1 MSYRTVAPSTPP
13 SPHVAARNMNGS
25 PTEAVAAGV
34 GGGLLGAA
42 VTSPIGLPL
51 VGAAVGAANGVISGR
66 RGIYDWSTAKGA
78 GAFVLDSTWSLGNTA
93 TSLVAHALGA
103 IRGRPDFQR
112 RLSFRQN
119 RHVYGRGF
127 QPRKGFAITLG
138 NVINGAGDTGR
149 ARRAKLVTDHEDVHV
164 WQSRW
169 FGPAFAPLYVGWMVG
184 GAVVGAVLWAV
195 ARRDEPFG
203 KVVESCAYYLNPFE
217 YWAYSRDDYW
227 PPKRLVEGLGPT
239 RPAVRS
245 FASFR

>member
-1 MSYRTVAPSTPP
+1 MSFRTVTPSAPP
-13 SPHVAARNMNGS
+13 SPHTDRGARRGTAAEAAAAGAAGGVLGG
-25 PTEAVAAGV
+25 AVAS
-34 GGGLLGAA
+34 L
-42 VTSPIGLPL
+42 IGMPA
-51 VGAAVGAANGVISGR
+51 VGAAVGVANGVLSGR
-66 RGIYDWSTAKGA
+66 RGIYDWSSRKGV
-78 GAFVLDSTWSLGNTA
+78 GAFVLDSTWSIGNTA
-93 TSLVAHALGA
+93 SSLAAHALGA
-103 IRGRPDFQR
+103 VRGDPQYRDT
-112 RLSFRQN
+112 LSFRQN

-138 NVINGAGDTGR
+138 NVINGAGDTTR

-169 FGPAFAPLYVGWMVG
+169 FGPAFAPLYIGWMVG
-184 GAVVGAVLWAV
+184 GAVAGSVVWAT

-227 PPKRLVEGLGPT
+227 PPKQLVQGLGPIK
-239 RPAVRS
+239 PAVRS